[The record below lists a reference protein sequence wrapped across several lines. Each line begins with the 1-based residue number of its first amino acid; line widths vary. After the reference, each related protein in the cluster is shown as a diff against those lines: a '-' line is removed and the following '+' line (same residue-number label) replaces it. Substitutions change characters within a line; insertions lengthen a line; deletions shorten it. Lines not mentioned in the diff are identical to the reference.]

1 MQPEKDGDWAYFKEL
16 AEAERLNQI
25 PTINCSKDAAVSK
38 VMVISHLEANAI
50 QGTRFRL
57 DVACQR
63 IAFVLF
69 INVAIFLKCSPAAK
83 DLDLKARTVWK
94 EYH

>member
-1 MQPEKDGDWAYFKEL
+1 MQ
-16 AEAERLNQI
+16 
-25 PTINCSKDAAVSK
+25 CSKDAAVSK
-38 VMVISHLEANAI
+38 VMVISHLEPNVI

-63 IAFVLF
+63 IALVLF
-69 INVAIFLKCSPAAK
+69 INVAIFLKCSPGAK
-83 DLDLKARTVWK
+83 DLYLKARTVWK